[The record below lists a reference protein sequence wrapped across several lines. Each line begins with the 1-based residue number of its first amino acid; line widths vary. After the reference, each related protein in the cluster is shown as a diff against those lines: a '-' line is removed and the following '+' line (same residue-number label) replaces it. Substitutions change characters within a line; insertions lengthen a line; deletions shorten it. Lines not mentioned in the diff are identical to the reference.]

1 MYNVVQSPKLALETC
16 VSQSSNIPLPSKVP
30 LSFPFTS
37 ISETVSSHLTIQIQT
52 TSYLSGKIR
61 MPVSKQWRN
70 RTIQP
75 VNSIVRV
82 GGEYHL
88 KTQIGSGS
96 FGACPRSHV

>member
-1 MYNVVQSPKLALETC
+1 MYNAVQSSKPALEMC
-16 VSQSSNIPLPSKVP
+16 VGQSSNISLPPRVP
-30 LSFPFTS
+30 LSFPFMS
-37 ISETVSSHLTIQIQT
+37 ISETVSSHLTIQLQT

-70 RTIQP
+70 CTIQP